1 MKSNAIISQSE
12 LQSIT
17 TAHCAVPHDF
27 LGMHKCKGG
36 IVARAYLPNA
46 KTCSLV
52 DARDGSSSRMKCL
65 DKSGFFEILFRV
77 REKFSAINL
86 KSGSMTGK
94 FGSRRTHMLL
104 RLH

>member
-36 IVARAYLPNA
+36 IVARAICQTP
-46 KTCSLV
+46 KLV
-52 DARDGSSSRMKCL
+52 LWWMRATVFIPHEMF
-65 DKSGFFEILFRV
+65 DKSGF
-77 REKFSAINL
+77 
-86 KSGSMTGK
+86 
-94 FGSRRTHMLL
+94 
-104 RLH
+104 